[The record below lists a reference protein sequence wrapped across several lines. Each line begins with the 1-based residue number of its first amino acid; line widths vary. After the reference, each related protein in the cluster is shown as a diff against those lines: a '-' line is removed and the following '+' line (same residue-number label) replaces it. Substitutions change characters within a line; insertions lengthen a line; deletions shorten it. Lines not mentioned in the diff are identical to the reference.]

1 MLVHLPRATFRYTTS
16 VSDRESEADLLERL
30 RAIKSKRARVGYRM
44 ATHLVRRQTGNPL
57 NPKRVYRLWKQEG
70 FAVGRRVKKKRLT
83 GPKQERPETALRPN
97 HVWTVDFIQDQT
109 MTGRKLRF
117 LTVTDEFT
125 RESLAIVVNLSLPA
139 ERVKATLD
147 AVIGQRSAPSF
158 LRCDNGPE
166 FIALV
171 LRGYLVGKGVKT
183 AYIDP
188 GSPWQNGFAE
198 SFHSRIRDEF
208 LSQEVFLS
216 LSDAR
221 VRVGI
226 WRKWYNQE
234 RPHSSLSYQT
244 PKEFAEDHNHK
255 AGSLKVAETNSHD
268 GT

>member
-1 MLVHLPRATFRYTTS
+1 MAS
-16 VSDRESEADLLERL
+16 ASDRESEAGLLERL
-30 RAIKSKRARVGYRM
+30 RAIKSKRSRVGYRM
-44 ATHLVRRQTGNPL
+44 ATHLVRRETGEPL

-70 FAVGRRVKKKRLT
+70 FAVRRRVKKKRLT
-83 GPKQERPETALRPN
+83 GPRQERPETALRPN
-97 HVWTVDFIQDQT
+97 HVWTVDFIQDQI

-117 LTVTDEFT
+117 LTITDEFT
-125 RESLAIVVNLSLPA
+125 RESLAVEVNLSLPA

-147 AVIGQRSAPSF
+147 AAIAKRGAPEF
-158 LRCDNGPE
+158 IRCDNGPE

-171 LRGYLVGKGVKT
+171 LRGYLAGKGVKT

-216 LSDAR
+216 LADAR

-226 WRKWYNQE
+226 WRRWYNEE
-234 RPHSSLSYQT
+234 RPHSSLGYKPPS
-244 PKEFAEDHNHK
+244 EFAREN
-255 AGSLKVAETNSHD
+255 ALNAKVAATAD
-268 GT
+268 A

>member
-1 MLVHLPRATFRYTTS
+1 
-16 VSDRESEADLLERL
+16 
-30 RAIKSKRARVGYRM
+30 M
-44 ATHLVRRQTGNPL
+44 ATHLIRRETGQPL
-57 NPKRVYRLWKQEG
+57 NPKRVYRLWKRAG
-70 FAVGRRVKKKRLT
+70 LAVRRRVKKKRLS
-83 GPKQERPETALRPN
+83 GPKQERPACATHPN

-125 RESLAIVVNLSLPA
+125 RESLAIEVNLSLPA
-139 ERVKATLD
+139 EKVKATLD
-147 AVIGQRSAPSF
+147 KVITEQCAPRF

-166 FIALV
+166 FIALL

-198 SFHSRIRDEF
+198 SFHSRLRDEF

-216 LSDAR
+216 VADAR

-226 WRKWYNQE
+226 WRKWYNE
-234 RPHSSLSYQT
+234 ARPNSSLGYKT
-244 PKEFAEDHNHK
+244 PKEFAGDHARN
-255 AGSLKVAETNSHD
+255 AAAQSTEALELQ
-268 GT
+268 